1 MADLFDYLSWRGDLD
16 FTRLAFNPVD
26 YIIFSQISYL
36 PFDGIVPGPDEKEGI
51 GVHLALRK
59 LEEKINS
66 KNTEL
71 KPELLFHEDPRFI
84 SSLASSARFR
94 NCHLFGYINK
104 VDTDMEYQFAAI
116 SIYTKGG
123 CCIAFRGTDES
134 FIGWKENFNMSFRE
148 IIPSQ
153 AEAVKYIEKMAP
165 KIKGR
170 LRVCGHSK
178 GGNLAV
184 YSAAFCRKKIQKR
197 ITDIYSYDAPGF
209 NKKIIKG
216 VNFTA
221 VKDRIHSY
229 IPQGSVVGMLLE
241 HGNDYIV
248 VKSSQTG
255 LLQHILFSWEVTHN
269 DIVHAG
275 NVTQSSLFIGKT
287 IQEWIESN
295 DNGQREKF
303 IEALYAVLTSSE
315 INSVHEMENSWFIS
329 AGKIIKSFSSIDE
342 ETRKLIFNVLTE
354 LFRSAGRN
362 IETLFNQKKLT
373 TP

>member
-1 MADLFDYLSWRGDLD
+1 MADLFDYLLWRGDLD
-16 FTRLAFNPVD
+16 FSRSPFNPVD

-51 GVHLALRK
+51 SVHLALKK
-59 LEEKINS
+59 LEEKLNS

-71 KPELLFHEDPRFI
+71 KPELSFHEGPRFI
-84 SSLASSARFR
+84 SSLASSDRFR
-94 NCHLFGYINK
+94 NCRLFGYINR

-116 SIYTKGG
+116 SIYAKSGG
-123 CCIAFRGTDES
+123 CIAFRGTDES
-134 FIGWKENFNMSFRE
+134 FVGWKENFNMSFRE

-184 YSAAFCRKKIQKR
+184 FSAAFCGKKIQRR
-197 ITDIYSYDAPGF
+197 IEGVYSYDAPGF
-209 NKKIIKG
+209 NKKVIEST
-216 VNFTA
+216 NFAT
-221 VKDRIHSY
+221 VKNRIHSY

-241 HGNDYIV
+241 HGDDYTV

-275 NVTQSSLFIGKT
+275 NVTQGSLFIGKT
-287 IQEWIESN
+287 IQEWINNN
-295 DNGQREKF
+295 DNDQREKF
-303 IEALYAVLTSSE
+303 IEALYSILTSSE
-315 INSVHEMENSWFIS
+315 INSMHEMENSWFVS
-329 AGKIIKSFSSIDE
+329 AGKIIKSFGNIDE
-342 ETRKLIFNVLTE
+342 AARKLIFNVLTE
-354 LFRSAGRN
+354 LFRSARRN
-362 IETLFNQKKLT
+362 FDTLLKQNNI
-373 TP
+373 